1 LKGKNISP
9 TKNKDK
15 GKHQVEEEKV
25 EMDLRSSKESDNLI
39 FQLISPKNDKGGK
52 PPKECKS

>member
-1 LKGKNISP
+1 M
-9 TKNKDK
+9 KNKDK
-15 GKHQVEEEKV
+15 GKQQVQEESI

-52 PPKECKS
+52 PAKECKS